1 AAENSLKPGPWKSL
15 FNGKDLHGWE
25 VNTFGGAGEVK
36 VEEGKL
42 MLGAGVALTGVR
54 RTTDL
59 FKSNYEV
66 EVQAMKLDGDDFF
79 AAITF
84 PVKDASA
91 TFVNGGWGG
100 SLVGVSS
107 LDGQD
112 ASENETTQ
120 FMKFEKK
127 KWYHIRIRVTD
138 SKIQAFIDGE
148 KMADVNI

>member
-1 AAENSLKPGPWKSL
+1 MKRLVLTFLLACSISAHSLAAENSLKPGPWKSL
-15 FNGKDLHGWE
+15 FNGKDLQGWE

-66 EVQAMKLDGDDFF
+66 EVQALKLDGDDFF

-100 SLVGVSS
+100 SLVGISS

-120 FMKFEKK
+120 FIKFE
-127 KWYHIRIRVTD
+127 
-138 SKIQAFIDGE
+138 
-148 KMADVNI
+148 